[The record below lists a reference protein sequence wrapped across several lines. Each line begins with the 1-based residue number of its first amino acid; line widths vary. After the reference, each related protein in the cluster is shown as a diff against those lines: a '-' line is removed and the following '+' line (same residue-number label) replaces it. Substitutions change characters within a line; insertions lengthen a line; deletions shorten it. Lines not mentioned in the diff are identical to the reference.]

1 MNVTHQQLSYF
12 IFSLLHIVM
21 YCLFRLK
28 ILIILDAK
36 NLSNISVEKTMTK
49 KRNSI
54 LHFENSI
61 SYTKYI
67 YVIYSTMFRSWRIIS
82 MRIFVN
88 VAVLSLLALSV
99 YAVIKVVERSTTESQ
114 NWWRQNEITIVMS
127 LITNLFPILFEIL
140 GFFESYHPRKQLRMQ
155 LAR

>member
-1 MNVTHQQLSYF
+1 MNITQQQLSYF

-21 YCLFRLK
+21 YCLLRLK

-36 NLSNISVEKTMTK
+36 NLSNIFVEKTME
-49 KRNSI
+49 RNSI
-54 LHFENSI
+54 FHTVYI
-61 SYTKYI
+61 IYVYII
-67 YVIYSTMFRSWRIIS
+67 YVIYSIMFRSWRIIL

-99 YAVIKVVERSTTESQ
+99 YAVIKVVERSTTESR

-140 GFFESYHPRKQLRMQ
+140 GFFESYHPRKQLRIQ